1 MTERKI
7 TANSGSVQLSWGPP
21 GENGSKESVTGPRF
35 ATASSTTMIA
45 IGKRRRALRNCRME
59 RCPRLLRARFR
70 RRLVEADAHLLAG
83 LEHRDHL
90 LGYGYGLAG

>member
-7 TANSGSVQLSWGPP
+7 TANSGSVQLNCGPP

-35 ATASSTTMIA
+35 ATASSTTTIA

-59 RCPRLLRARFR
+59 ALPAATSRALSASPR
-70 RRLVEADAHLLAG
+70 
-83 LEHRDHL
+83 
-90 LGYGYGLAG
+90 